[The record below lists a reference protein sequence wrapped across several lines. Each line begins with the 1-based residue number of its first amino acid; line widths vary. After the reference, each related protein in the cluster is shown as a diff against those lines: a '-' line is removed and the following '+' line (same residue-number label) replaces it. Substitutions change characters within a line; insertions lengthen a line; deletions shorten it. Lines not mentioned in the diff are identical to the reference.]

1 MAGFQRF
8 PEMFVHDSV
17 PPLDR
22 PMLATAMLSPVESTL
37 AVTLFAAFADGDRC
51 EPERARIERLAAESG
66 WGDLSSISRRILMGK
81 LSLAD
86 SVAGLGDRGDRE
98 EAYELARAICEVD
111 GDLSEDE
118 QAFLEELRHLLDLDR
133 ETSRHLDDEVDA
145 LALAPLA
152 PVALDSPPPL
162 PAAALPDQGGM
173 ILRYAILNGALELLP
188 ETLATMAI
196 VPLQMKMVH
205 RIGKAHGA
213 ELDRASIKEFL
224 ATAGL
229 GLGSQMLEGFAR
241 KWIGG
246 LGKKVAGKKAGKIAN
261 QLTGSAFSFASTWA
275 IGHLAVSYHSGGRR
289 FGAGEMKALYE
300 PLLAKAKELHRLHLP
315 AIREQAGAL
324 TPAVVLEHVRGA
336 REV

>member
-1 MAGFQRF
+1 MPAA
-8 PEMFVHDSV
+8 E
-17 PPLDR
+17 
-22 PMLATAMLSPVESTL
+22 ALSPIESTL
-37 AVTLFAAFADGDRC
+37 AISLFAAYADGDRC
-51 EPERARIERLAAESG
+51 EPERARIERIA
-66 WGDLSSISRRILMGK
+66 GDLGWDDLSAISRRILMGK

-86 SVAGLGDRGDRE
+86 AAAGITTPEDRQG
-98 EAYELARAICEVD
+98 AYEFARAVCEVD
-111 GDLSEDE
+111 GDLSSDE
-118 QAFLEELRHLLDLDR
+118 TAFLAELRGLLRLDAQ
-133 ETSRHLDDEVDA
+133 TTTALDEEVDS

-152 PVALDSPPPL
+152 PLAQETPPAL
-162 PAAALPDQGGM
+162 PAAAPDQGGM
-173 ILRYAILNGALELLP
+173 ILRYSILNGALELLP

-196 VPLQMKMVH
+196 VPLQMKMVY

-246 LGKKVAGKKAGKIAN
+246 LGKKVGGKKAGKVAN

-275 IGHLAVSYHSGGRR
+275 IGHLAVKYYSGGRR
-289 FGAGEMKALYE
+289 LGTGELKAVYE
-300 PLLAKAKELHRLHLP
+300 PLLAKAKELHPRHLP
-315 AIREQAGAL
+315 DIQQQASSL
-324 TPAVVLEHVRGA
+324 NPATVLEYVRGS